1 MYAYQVFQALHGAYI
16 GTNNKKPS
24 LKGWAKYLIQL
35 VPAAG
40 FELAT

>member
-1 MYAYQVFQALHGAYI
+1 MKVYFYDHKDKCLTCIARKALF
-16 GTNNKKPS
+16 S
-24 LKGWAKYLIQL
+24 LIIL

>member
-1 MYAYQVFQALHGAYI
+1 MCHFSAE
-16 GTNNKKPS
+16 KKKAHDHFWSWAS
-24 LKGWAKYLIQL
+24 LL

>member
-1 MYAYQVFQALHGAYI
+1 MTLES
-16 GTNNKKPS
+16 KKSNPEDRAFAE
-24 LKGWAKYLIQL
+24 LL

>member
-1 MYAYQVFQALHGAYI
+1 LGPAITGAQKAKSPILRI
-16 GTNNKKPS
+16 G
-24 LKGWAKYLIQL
+24 LFVELL